1 MFVKDIMTKN
11 VHTINQNQTLLELQ
25 GLMRE
30 DNLRRVPVVN
40 DVGQVVG
47 IVTGTDVNMASP
59 SDVSTLSRYEAS
71 YLLSRIKVRDVMT
84 RNVKTVF
91 ASADL
96 ADVASLMYQDR
107 VASVPV
113 LDENGDLC
121 GIVTDTDV
129 FRALVDIFGL
139 GQTATRI
146 TLDVSDKPGVLA
158 DVGKMFADRGINI
171 ISFVTNE
178 TKNQGKKELT
188 ITADLSQAGM
198 DIIEELR
205 EAGYSIINISTGKGK

>member
-205 EAGYSIINISTGKGK
+205 EGGYSIINISTGKGK